1 MGKIAPL
8 AALLLCCNVATASVP
23 EKNDYAQL
31 EQWVQQ
37 MRNLV
42 TQQGADL
49 AVAKAELAQ
58 TQQANLAL
66 SVELG
71 TAQTKM
77 NQVGQERDG
86 WKKASEKQAV
96 QIEHEKKVKWMLIC
110 ALIVLVVLNG
120 VYAYLK
126 FFLHVPFI

>member
-8 AALLLCCNVATASVP
+8 IALLLCCNVATASVP

-37 MRNLV
+37 MREMV
-42 TQQGADL
+42 AQQGADL
-49 AVAKAELAQ
+49 AVAKDELAQ
-58 TQQANLAL
+58 TQQANVSL

-96 QIEHEKKVKWMLIC
+96 QIEHEKKIKWQLIS
-110 ALIVLVVLNG
+110 ALIVLLVLNG
-120 VYAYLK
+120 VYAFLK
-126 FFLHVPFI
+126 FYLRIPFL